1 MTNNF
6 MDKTSFL
13 SAIQQ
18 IEEEKGL
25 SKEQIIQSIEMAIA
39 AAYKKEYG
47 KKGQIIR
54 AKFDPETDKTEIWQ
68 IKIVVDKSMLKE
80 EEEKGE
86 TEETKKEKTET
97 EEIERKI
104 KFNPERHIMLEEAR
118 KIKKNIKPGDELKI
132 PLPFHKEYGRIA
144 AQTAKQVII
153 QKIREA
159 ERESLYEEYKKKE
172 GEIVSGIVQRI
183 EKNTV
188 FLDLGRATGV
198 LFPEEQI
205 PNEKYKLGQRLRA
218 YVKEV
223 KREPKGPQIILSRSH
238 PKLVSKL
245 FALEVPEIAQGTVI
259 IKSIAREPGSRTK
272 IAVYATDKNIDPI
285 GAVVGQKGIRV
296 QAVLNELGQEKIDVV
311 QWEEDPKKFIAN
323 ALSPAKIIDVEIG
336 KKNKATAIVA
346 PDQLSLAIGMQGQN
360 ARLAAKLT
368 GWKIDIKT
376 LEEET
381 SQKEASQ
388 KEETSDKEK

>member
-1 MTNNF
+1 

>member
-68 IKIVVDKSMLKE
+68 IKIVVDKSILKE

>member
-1 MTNNF
+1 

-80 EEEKGE
+80 DEEKGE
-86 TEETKKEKTET
+86 AEETKKEKTET
-97 EEIERKI
+97 EEVERKI

-223 KREPKGPQIILSRSH
+223 KRESKGPQIILSRNH

-245 FALEVPEIAQGTVI
+245 FALEVPEISQGTVI

-376 LEEET
+376 SEEET
-381 SQKEASQ
+381 AEK
-388 KEETSDKEK
+388 KKEKTSNKKK

>member
-1 MTNNF
+1 

-80 EEEKGE
+80 DEEKGE
-86 TEETKKEKTET
+86 AEETKKEKTET
-97 EEIERKI
+97 EEVERKI

-172 GEIVSGIVQRI
+172 GEIASGIVQRI

-223 KREPKGPQIILSRSH
+223 KRESKGPQIILSRNH

-376 LEEET
+376 SEEET
-381 SQKEASQ
+381 AEK
-388 KEETSDKEK
+388 KKEKTSNKKK

>member
-1 MTNNF
+1 
-6 MDKTSFL
+6 MDKLSFL

-47 KKGQIIR
+47 RKGQIIR

-68 IKIVVDKSMLKE
+68 VKIVVDKSMLRQEGEKKE
-80 EEEKGE
+80 EG
-86 TEETKKEKTET
+86 
-97 EEIERKI
+97 KI
-104 KFNPERHIMLEEAR
+104 KFNPDRHIMLEEAK
-118 KIKKNIKPGDELKI
+118 KIKKDVKPGDELRF

-172 GEIVSGIVQRI
+172 GEIISGVIQRI

-188 FLDLGRATGV
+188 FLDLGRATGI

-205 PNEKYKLGQRLRA
+205 PNEEYKLGQRLRV
-218 YVKEV
+218 YIKEV
-223 KREPKGPQIILSRSH
+223 KREPKGPQIILSRNH

-245 FALEVPEIAQGTVI
+245 FALEVPEIAQGTVV

-323 ALSPAKIIDVEIG
+323 ALSPAKVIDVEIG

-381 SQKEASQ
+381 PQKEASQ